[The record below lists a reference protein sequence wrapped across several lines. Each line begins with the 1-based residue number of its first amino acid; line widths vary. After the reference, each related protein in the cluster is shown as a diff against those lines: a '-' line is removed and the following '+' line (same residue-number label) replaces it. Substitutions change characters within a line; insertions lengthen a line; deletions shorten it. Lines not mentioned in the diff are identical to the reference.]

1 MRGVTAAGSP
11 AVFTC
16 KEWYFDYQPWARDW
30 RLDDLAEW
38 TAVYD
43 AEPLAPKVNATAD
56 ALVQGGEA
64 CMWAPF
70 QDSTNFMTA
79 TFPRALAVAERLW
92 SPRATRNATDAVVRA
107 ASLRCRLLAR
117 GLNIPPV
124 NSGGWGAGGL
134 DGDFCPTP
142 FVLQYAPPY

>member
-1 MRGVTAAGSP
+1 MPLSH
-11 AVFTC
+11 
-16 KEWYFDYQPWARDW
+16 
-30 RLDDLAEW
+30 DDLAEW

-92 SPRATRNATDAVVRA
+92 SPRATRNAGAPLLSRRFQR
-107 ASLRCRLLAR
+107 LCRR
-117 GLNIPPV
+117 
-124 NSGGWGAGGL
+124 
-134 DGDFCPTP
+134 D
-142 FVLQYAPPY
+142 

>member
-1 MRGVTAAGSP
+1 
-11 AVFTC
+11 
-16 KEWYFDYQPWARDW
+16 
-30 RLDDLAEW
+30 
-38 TAVYD
+38 
-43 AEPLAPKVNATAD
+43 
-56 ALVQGGEA
+56 
-64 CMWAPF
+64 MWAPF